1 MIKSTAQSLA
11 SCSYDFVVKVIV
23 NQLPELS
30 KEWQFDTMGASTL
43 SKLRQHEC
51 THCRRASPR
60 RSGAGRRA
68 PLPNSGHPRER
79 AAPSPRRVDTAADVS
94 ETQSL

>member
-11 SCSYDFVVKVIV
+11 SYDFVVKVIV

-30 KEWQFDTMGASTL
+30 KERQFDTMGASTP

-68 PLPNSGHPRER
+68 PTAQLRTPQRASHRLP
-79 AAPSPRRVDTAADVS
+79 ATC
-94 ETQSL
+94 